1 MTYDYVYPLSPHVT
15 NNNTS
20 LCVYLSWRLS
30 WHVNTLWKCP
40 SPCFTLS
47 LRAPECEHRKQ
58 YFFLVCSYFQTNVSH
73 EKYWIILLFADP
85 FVAKCTPSLQKEQIL
100 WFVGCVLYL
109 PPFLSLFTFFWF
121 SLKLDT
127 CVFFFWIKLF
137 CRHIVRSWVLT
148 TLIL

>member
-1 MTYDYVYPLSPHVT
+1 MNYIIKFVTYDYVYPLSPHVT

-47 LRAPECEHRKQ
+47 LLAPECEHRKQ

-100 WFVGCVLYL
+100 WFVGSTKWGVSIV
-109 PPFLSLFTFFWF
+109 PPSFPVTYYFFLIFFRAWYQCFLSLN
-121 SLKLDT
+121 
-127 CVFFFWIKLF
+127 
-137 CRHIVRSWVLT
+137 
-148 TLIL
+148 